1 MVMLYTQ
8 ILIEGLTESKCLTL
22 FMLIMSNISDIF
34 ITFALEV
41 IVFIYKERLSARF
54 LIFQLLHC

>member
-1 MVMLYTQ
+1 MHYMQ

-22 FMLIMSNISDIF
+22 FTLIMSNISDIF

-41 IVFIYKERLSARF
+41 TVFIYKERLSAHF

>member
-1 MVMLYTQ
+1 MCYMQ
-8 ILIEGLTESKCLTL
+8 ILIESFTERKCLTV

-34 ITFALEV
+34 ITLALEV
-41 IVFIYKERLSARF
+41 IVFIYRERLSVHF

>member
-1 MVMLYTQ
+1 MHYMQ
-8 ILIEGLTESKCLTL
+8 ILIEGLTESKRLTL

-41 IVFIYKERLSARF
+41 TVFIYKERLSAHF